1 MTTTEKTSMTSES
14 DSTMESSE
22 EEEIYTTESIET
34 MMPSSLSY
42 STPDTTKRPAGVE
55 ESEKPAIMIG
65 EEMATAGP
73 TMDNVTMSSSSA
85 SPIPSLEGVDYKHS
99 KWILSQL

>member
-1 MTTTEKTSMTSES
+1 MTTTEKNSMTSEP

-34 MMPSSLSY
+34 MMPSSY
-42 STPDTTKRPAGVE
+42 STLDTTKRPDGVE
-55 ESEKPAIMIG
+55 ESEKPAISVG
-65 EEMATAGP
+65 EEMSTAGP
-73 TMDNVTMSSSSA
+73 GVLDNTTMSSSSA

-99 KWILSQL
+99 KLILSQL